1 MKRTAIIATIL
12 AAALCSCTK
21 EQAVAVKA
29 EGDTLVPIAFKT
41 SGDFEVSATKVT
53 DVTELSSIY
62 VSATSGAAG
71 SAEAQ
76 FSDMKNKSITL
87 SGGQGSSTYF
97 WPASGALNFYAT
109 SWSVTP
115 TVAASGL
122 TCAVTAGTT
131 DYVAGFAR
139 GVANKTNPV
148 QITMDH
154 IFGRLYD
161 VKFSC
166 ATGVSAKVTAVSVKP
181 AYSAGTYTFA
191 TNTIAGSTA
200 GTSSSVSIA
209 SAGINFS
216 GSTATSVGQAYV
228 DRLVIP
234 GSVEISVT
242 YTATRTG
249 YSETFTKKATVT
261 LPKGQKSVVTGTLTD
276 NASPISFSVEINSWT
291 GPTEVAGTFN

>member
-12 AAALCSCTK
+12 ASALCSCTK

-29 EGDTLVPIAFKT
+29 DGDTLVPIAFKT
-41 SGDFEVSATKVT
+41 SGDFEVTATKVT

-97 WPASGALNFYAT
+97 WPASGTLNFYAT

-122 TCAVTAGTT
+122 TCDVTAGTT

-139 GVANKTNPV
+139 SVANKTNPV
-148 QITMDH
+148 ELTLNH

-166 ATGVSAKVTAVSVKP
+166 ATGVTATINSVKVTP

-191 TNTIAGSTA
+191 TNTIAGKTA
-200 GTSSSVSIA
+200 GSEASVTLATTS
-209 SAGINFS
+209 FS
-216 GSTATSVGQAYV
+216 GSTATSVGQANV

-234 GSVEISVT
+234 GNVT
-242 YTATRTG
+242 IEVKYTATRTG
-249 YSETFTKKATVT
+249 YSKQFTKTATVN

-276 NASPISFSVEINSWT
+276 DAAPISFSVTINPWT